1 MWVRASAAIR
11 CGVAVFMLGCGT
23 PALAGWGADPVTIR
37 STTESIPLVE
47 GCPDGAHGTFV
58 VWQEA
63 SYGMLRAHHLLPT
76 GDLDPQWPADG
87 ALVCGVAAERAELIA
102 LPDRAGGAYFLW
114 QETDTLF
121 ATRID
126 PRGAVTGGWPARG
139 MGLDD
144 VASIPY
150 MWRPRL
156 IEDGANGFYV
166 AWETSWRTAAA
177 HVGPAGMGTFGW
189 PDPIRH
195 DLPRRS
201 QLALA
206 PDGGAFVLVAGA
218 MLRRLTPDGFTFKGW
233 PADGIR
239 LGTRGGSEL
248 ALCPD
253 GRGGVFALVGSTA
266 EYMSIETRLY
276 RRQSDGRT
284 AVDWPEMG
292 ASVAFA
298 PTTYSDYGPDVWHR
312 MVPDEDGGV
321 LLGMGANEL
330 TGDVA
335 RFVLVRYSTD
345 GSWRLMG
352 SVRPPYGGEV
362 VSSGGGFF
370 AASFHPNGQRPLWD
384 QDAFI
389 AMQRCCDTGRFE
401 FLETHR
407 EPGISWYGDI
417 GLAPTEDGGAVL
429 FWSQVR
435 DRVGLFARRFSATGE
450 ITWAKRRPRPA
461 PRLGDVRFVAGEGLR
476 AAITAPESCLARF
489 ELFDLAGRRLATQAI
504 GPGAREVTIA
514 GTASL
519 PSGLYFGR
527 LVAGVS
533 VSNAKVVV
541 AR

>member
-1 MWVRASAAIR
+1 
-11 CGVAVFMLGCGT
+11 
-23 PALAGWGADPVTIR
+23 
-37 STTESIPLVE
+37 
-47 GCPDGAHGTFV
+47 
-58 VWQEA
+58 
-63 SYGMLRAHHLLPT
+63 
-76 GDLDPQWPADG
+76 
-87 ALVCGVAAERAELIA
+87 
-102 LPDRAGGAYFLW
+102 
-114 QETDTLF
+114 
-121 ATRID
+121 
-126 PRGAVTGGWPARG
+126 
-139 MGLDD
+139 
-144 VASIPY
+144 
-150 MWRPRL
+150 
-156 IEDGANGFYV
+156 
-166 AWETSWRTAAA
+166 
-177 HVGPAGMGTFGW
+177 
-189 PDPIRH
+189 
-195 DLPRRS
+195 
-201 QLALA
+201 
-206 PDGGAFVLVAGA
+206 
-218 MLRRLTPDGFTFKGW
+218 
-233 PADGIR
+233 
-239 LGTRGGSEL
+239 
-248 ALCPD
+248 
-253 GRGGVFALVGSTA
+253 
-266 EYMSIETRLY
+266 
-276 RRQSDGRT
+276 
-284 AVDWPEMG
+284 
-292 ASVAFA
+292 
-298 PTTYSDYGPDVWHR
+298 
-312 MVPDEDGGV
+312 
-321 LLGMGANEL
+321 
-330 TGDVA
+330 
-335 RFVLVRYSTD
+335 
-345 GSWRLMG
+345 MG